1 MHYAK
6 EGVFA
11 EVVEGGHIKSVRKLP
26 VFYLKQTDRIQQ
38 Q

>member
-1 MHYAK
+1 MPK

-11 EVVEGGHIKSVRKLP
+11 EVVEEDTLKSVRKLP